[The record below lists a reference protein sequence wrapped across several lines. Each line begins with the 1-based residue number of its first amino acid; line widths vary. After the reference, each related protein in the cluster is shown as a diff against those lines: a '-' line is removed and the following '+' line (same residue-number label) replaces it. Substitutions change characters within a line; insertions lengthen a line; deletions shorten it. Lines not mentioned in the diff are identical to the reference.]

1 MSLDNS
7 SFLIKMLFG
16 AESSTEVHTYYIDN
30 IDLFQENEYPQKY
43 WGSFLEINS
52 ISFNSILIA
61 MNYTTFL

>member
-30 IDLFQENEYPQKY
+30 IDLFQENENPQKY
-43 WGSFLEINS
+43 WGSFLEIN
-52 ISFNSILIA
+52 
-61 MNYTTFL
+61 